1 MSTNEPEDAADEG
14 LVPPVQLPQFEKVLR
29 GFDPPAVNSFLRTVL
44 TRLRDLEGQVVGL
57 QAELEEAR
65 RTGGSSGQARDP
77 GSSQDRY
84 AAFSGHVADV
94 VRAFDQDVERVR
106 SEAEAEAKRIVE
118 TAKAKVEAD
127 TREAEERNRESK
139 TKVDG
144 MLEDA
149 RAEADRIRLDAQA
162 KAEEIRSKADSAL
175 TEARARATEMISD
188 LESRRGAIMTD
199 MRSLRDRMLEA
210 AAKLDG
216 GLDDRPIGD
225 VTVGEEGVTVTEG
238 PEERS
243 ELSGRGR

>member
-1 MSTNEPEDAADEG
+1 MSTTEPENTADEG
-14 LVPPVQLPQFEKVLR
+14 LAPPIQLPQFEKVLR

-57 QAELEEAR
+57 QAELEDAR
-65 RTGGSSGQARDP
+65 RSPGAPGKDP
-77 GSSQDRY
+77 GSPQDRY

-106 SEAEAEAKRIVE
+106 SDAEAEARRIVE

-127 TREAEERNRESK
+127 TREAEERNRESQS
-139 TKVDG
+139 KVDG
-144 MLEDA
+144 MLEEA
-149 RAEADRIRLDAQA
+149 RAEADRIRLDAQS
-162 KAEEIRSKADSAL
+162 KAEEIRSKAESSLMD
-175 TEARARATEMISD
+175 ARKRATEMISD
-188 LESRRGAIMTD
+188 LEARRGAVMND

-216 GLDDRPIGD
+216 GLDERPMGD
-225 VTVGEEGVTVTEG
+225 VTVAEEGVTISEG
-238 PEERS
+238 PDDRS

>member
-1 MSTNEPEDAADEG
+1 MSTTEPENATDEG

-57 QAELEEAR
+57 QAELEDAR
-65 RTGGSSGQARDP
+65 KFGASGRKDP
-77 GSSQDRY
+77 ASAQDRY
-84 AAFSGHVADV
+84 ETFSVHVADV
-94 VRAFDQDVERVR
+94 VRAFDQDVERIR
-106 SEAEAEAKRIVE
+106 TDAEAEARRIVE
-118 TAKAKVEAD
+118 TAKAKVESD

-162 KAEEIRSKADSAL
+162 KAEEIRSKADTAL
-175 TEARARATEMISD
+175 SEARTRATEMISD
-188 LESRRGAIMTD
+188 LESRRGAVMADI
-199 MRSLRDRMLEA
+199 RSLRDRMLEA

-225 VTVGEEGVTVTEG
+225 VTVAEEGVTVSEG
-238 PEERS
+238 PDERS
-243 ELSGRGR
+243 ELSGRGL

>member
-1 MSTNEPEDAADEG
+1 MSTTEPEKATDEG

-65 RTGGSSGQARDP
+65 KLGASPAKEP
-77 GSSQDRY
+77 ISSQDRY
-84 AAFSGHVADV
+84 ESFSSHVADV
-94 VRAFDQDVERVR
+94 VRAFDQDVERIR
-106 SEAEAEAKRIVE
+106 SDAEAEARRIVE

-127 TREAEERNRESK
+127 TREADERNRESK
-139 TKVDG
+139 TKADS
-144 MLEDA
+144 MLEQA

-162 KAEEIRSKADSAL
+162 KAEEIRSQADSAL
-175 TEARARATEMISD
+175 AEARTSATQMVSD
-188 LESRRGAIMTD
+188 LESRRAAVMTD
-199 MRSLRDRMLEA
+199 IRSLRDRMLEA

-216 GLDDRPIGD
+216 GLDDRPVGD
-225 VTVGEEGVTVTEG
+225 ITVAEEGVTVSEG
-238 PEERS
+238 PDERS